1 MENGEV
7 PQPEGEGL
15 MDKKAKYTPTI
26 QAAGET
32 PAKRECSP
40 RLID

>member
-7 PQPEGEGL
+7 PQPAGEG
-15 MDKKAKYTPTI
+15 KKAKYTPAI
-26 QAAGET
+26 QAADET